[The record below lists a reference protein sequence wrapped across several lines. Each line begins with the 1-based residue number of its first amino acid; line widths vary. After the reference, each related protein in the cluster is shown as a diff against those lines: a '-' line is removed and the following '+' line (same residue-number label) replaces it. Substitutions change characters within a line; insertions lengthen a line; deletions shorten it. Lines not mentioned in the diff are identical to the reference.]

1 MSTHEQFADDLALH
15 AINALEAEERATLE
29 KHLRECAA
37 CRRELERLRGDTA
50 LLAFSASG
58 PKPPLRSRQRLLNA
72 ISEEPH
78 AHEVQTAPWWSVV
91 RWLAAAALI
100 LTGALL
106 IRQNNK
112 LHEQTADL
120 LKQSSAQQAQLLQ
133 AKEIVATLTAPN
145 AQIVAVVKAN
155 TPPQPQGKAIYVRDR
170 SSLIFIANNMPELPS
185 RKAYE
190 LWLIPTKGAPIP
202 AGVFKPDSHG
212 SATVINPPLPAKTEA
227 KAFAI
232 TVEPE
237 EGSAT
242 PTMPIL
248 MMGAGE

>member
-1 MSTHEQFADDLALH
+1 MSTHEQYADDLALH
-15 AINALEAEERATLE
+15 AMNALEGEERLALE
-29 KHLRECAA
+29 KHLHECAS
-37 CRRELERLRGDTA
+37 CRRELEQLRGDTA

-58 PKPPLRSRQRLLNA
+58 PKPPLRSRQRLMNA
-72 ISEEPH
+72 IAQE
-78 AHEVQTAPWWSVV
+78 AHPREVQAPQWWSVV

-100 LTGALL
+100 LMGALL
-106 IRQNNK
+106 IRQNNL
-112 LHEQTADL
+112 LHERIADL
-120 LKQSSAQQAQLLQ
+120 LKQSATQQAQLVQ
-133 AKEIVATLTAPN
+133 AKEVVATLTAPD
-145 AQIVAVVKAN
+145 AQIVAVVKTN
-155 TPPQPQGKAIYVRDR
+155 TPPQPQGKAIYVRNR
-170 SSLIFIANNMPELPS
+170 SSLIFIANNMPEPPA

-212 SATVINPPLPAKTEA
+212 SATVINPPLPAETEA